1 MQRVIYVAKN
11 TFIEA
16 IRDRVLYSLLLFA
29 VLMIVSSLVI
39 ATISAQQYTKIV
51 KDIGLT
57 AISLIGIMIS
67 VFFGMGLVYKELERK
82 TVYNIFSKPIRRY
95 EFIIGKFLGLA
106 LTILLITAA
115 MGAILLIMVLYTESL
130 HGSLTRFYYGGSHYP
145 QLLKAIYFQY
155 LEFLILIS
163 LALLFSSFTTPVMSV
178 LFTFLTLAIG
188 RFSSDVRVFAEEV
201 KAPVAS
207 LVAHAVYRI
216 IPHLDS
222 LNVRAQA
229 VYGGD
234 IDWRLVVYAT
244 CYSLLY
250 VAGLVCLSLV
260 AFSKKE
266 FK

>member
-1 MQRVIYVAKN
+1 MQRVICVAKN
-11 TFIEA
+11 TFTEA

-51 KDIGLT
+51 KDMGLT

-67 VFFGMGLVYKELERK
+67 VFLGMGLVYKELERK

-95 EFIIGKFLGLA
+95 EFILGKFLGLA
-106 LTILLITAA
+106 FTIFLITAA
-115 MGAILLIMVLYTESL
+115 MGVILFLLVFYTESL

-145 QLLKAIYFQY
+145 QLLIAIYFQY

-163 LALLFSSFTTPVMSV
+163 LALLFSSFTTPVMGV
-178 LFTFLTLAIG
+178 LFTFLTLTIG

-201 KAPVAS
+201 KAPAAS
-207 LVAHAVYRI
+207 LLAHAVYRI
-216 IPHLDS
+216 IPHLDA
-222 LNVRAQA
+222 LNARAQA
-229 VYGGD
+229 VYGGE

-250 VAGLVCLSLV
+250 AVALICVSLV
-260 AFSKKE
+260 LFSKKE